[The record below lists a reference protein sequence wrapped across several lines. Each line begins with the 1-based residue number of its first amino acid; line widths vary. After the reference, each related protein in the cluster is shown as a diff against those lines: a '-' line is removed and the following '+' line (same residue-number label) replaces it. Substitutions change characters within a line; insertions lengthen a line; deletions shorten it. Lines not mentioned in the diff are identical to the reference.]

1 MRTLQD
7 TLTFIESTLNL
18 ALRESHRLHA
28 LVLISLGENE
38 GAFKAVEELARD
50 HVDFDERQP
59 VNLRAY
65 QAMQVAAAWCALRP
79 IKSDLDAVWLIS
91 PVVTSR
97 HDPRIVVHGMDGMGE
112 QLFATYRI
120 DGMQVK
126 LDKKVHTVERTV
138 QHPLRLFWHSYI
150 TQRRRWN

>member
-7 TLTFIESTLNL
+7 TLEFIENTINL

-28 LVLISLGENE
+28 LVLITLGENE

-59 VNLRAY
+59 SNLRA
-65 QAMQVAAAWCALRP
+65 
-79 IKSDLDAVWLIS
+79 SDLDAVWLIT

-97 HDPRIVVHGMDGMGE
+97 HDPRIVVHGMDRMGE
-112 QLFATYRI
+112 QLFATYLI
-120 DGMQVK
+120 HGMSVK

-138 QHPLRLFWHSYI
+138 QHPLRVFWNFYV
-150 TQRRRWN
+150 TLRRRWN